1 LLYRSARYHANVDSA
16 SYAGAYVIGLAF
28 AFGWTPCIGPILA
41 TVLTL
46 TMQEASLASGVKL
59 LFAYSLGLGIPF
71 ILAAI
76 AIRPFLGFVYRFRSQ
91 LGRVEK
97 LMGVVLVA
105 TGLLMLS
112 GSLNW
117 FGQWLL
123 DNVPALASV
132 EEWVAPKG
140 LQTEILRRGAGR

>member
-1 LLYRSARYHANVDSA
+1 
-16 SYAGAYVIGLAF
+16 
-28 AFGWTPCIGPILA
+28 
-41 TVLTL
+41 
-46 TMQEASLASGVKL
+46 
-59 LFAYSLGLGIPF
+59 
-71 ILAAI
+71 
-76 AIRPFLGFVYRFRSQ
+76 
-91 LGRVEK
+91 
-97 LMGVVLVA
+97 MGVVLVA